1 MLPPEEKLR
10 LLSMVDI
17 LEPLTSEEVKE
28 LSRRVPD
35 THFQRG
41 QILYTPQETSEV
53 LLMLKKGRVR
63 IYRVSP
69 DGREFTLTVV
79 GAGTVF
85 GEMPLTAQR
94 LENAYAEAM
103 EPVAVCKMRRPD
115 FERLVMDKPQVGLKV
130 MSVLSERLLLAEDR
144 MEDIA
149 LKEVPTRL
157 ASFILQLIES
167 EGVVTREGYKV
178 PAQYTHRQVATMI
191 GSKRE
196 TVTKAFTLLQQAGA
210 VELKRRR
217 IHDKN
222 VETLNEGRGPRAAS
236 SIGLI
241 VWRRFR
247 TCSAVVAVLLC
258 TRTESKDLGY
268 HCVGRATNG
277 TVSARSWANGRWMRV
292 RTHR

>member
-17 LEPLTSEEVKE
+17 LEPLSREEIKE

-41 QILYTPQETSEV
+41 QILYTPYEKNEV
-53 LLMLKKGRVR
+53 LFMLKKGRVR
-63 IYRVSP
+63 IYRVST
-69 DGREFTLTVV
+69 DGREFTLAVM
-79 GAGTVF
+79 GAGKVF

-103 EPVAVCKMRRPD
+103 EPVTVCKMRRLD

-167 EGVVTREGYKV
+167 EGVVSREGYKV
-178 PAQYTHRQVATMI
+178 PTRYTHRQVATMI

-217 IHDKN
+217 IHVKDI
-222 VETLNEGRGPRAAS
+222 ETLKRVADQ
-236 SIGLI
+236 GLHPL
-241 VWRRFR
+241 
-247 TCSAVVAVLLC
+247 S
-258 TRTESKDLGY
+258 
-268 HCVGRATNG
+268 
-277 TVSARSWANGRWMRV
+277 VS
-292 RTHR
+292 

>member
-1 MLPPEEKLR
+1 
-10 LLSMVDI
+10 
-17 LEPLTSEEVKE
+17 
-28 LSRRVPD
+28 VPR
-35 THFQRG
+35 F
-41 QILYTPQETSEV
+41 
-53 LLMLKKGRVR
+53 KKGRVR

-103 EPVAVCKMRRPD
+103 EPVVVCKMRRPD

-178 PAQYTHRQVATMI
+178 PAQYTHRQ
-191 GSKRE
+191 E

-217 IHDKN
+217 IHVKN
-222 VETLNEGRGPRAAS
+222 VETLKRVADQ
-236 SIGLI
+236 GL
-241 VWRRFR
+241 RP
-247 TCSAVVAVLLC
+247 
-258 TRTESKDLGY
+258 
-268 HCVGRATNG
+268 
-277 TVSARSWANGRWMRV
+277 VSVS
-292 RTHR
+292 

>member
-103 EPVAVCKMRRPD
+103 EPVVCKMRRPD

-167 EGVVTREGYKV
+167 EGVVTREGDKV

-196 TVTKAFTLLQQAGA
+196 TVTKAFTLLQQAGT

-217 IHDKN
+217 IHVKN
-222 VETLNEGRGPRAAS
+222 VETLKRVADQ
-236 SIGLI
+236 GL
-241 VWRRFR
+241 RP
-247 TCSAVVAVLLC
+247 
-258 TRTESKDLGY
+258 
-268 HCVGRATNG
+268 
-277 TVSARSWANGRWMRV
+277 VSVS
-292 RTHR
+292 

>member
-17 LEPLTSEEVKE
+17 LEPLTREEIKE
-28 LSRRVPD
+28 LSRRIPD

-41 QILYTPQETSEV
+41 QILYTPKERSEA
-53 LLMLKKGRVR
+53 LFMLKKGRVR
-63 IYRVSP
+63 IYRVGP

-85 GEMPLTAQR
+85 GEMSLTAQR

-103 EPVAVCKMRRPD
+103 EPAVVCKMRRLD
-115 FERLVMDKPQVGLKV
+115 LERLVLDKPQVGLKV
-130 MSVLSERLLLAEDR
+130 MSVLSERLSLAEDR

-149 LKEVPTRL
+149 LKEVPARL
-157 ASFILQLIES
+157 ANFILQLIES
-167 EGVVTREGYKV
+167 EGVMTTEGPKIPTR
-178 PAQYTHRQVATMI
+178 YTHRQLATMI

-217 IHDKN
+217 IHVKD
-222 VETLNEGRGPRAAS
+222 
-236 SIGLI
+236 IGALKRI
-241 VWRRFR
+241 
-247 TCSAVVAVLLC
+247 ADQGL
-258 TRTESKDLGY
+258 
-268 HCVGRATNG
+268 HPI
-277 TVSARSWANGRWMRV
+277 TVS
-292 RTHR
+292 